1 MSDQTRRNSNVQF
14 LGARSRALWVGL
26 AAACVFAPAAL
37 GGWPAAASAAG
48 SVTVSGVVFR
58 DLNNNGVQDAGEPGV
73 AGIRVHRNSGAGTPT
88 TVTDADGAYTLSG
101 LPVGGPGVL
110 AVETGWFRSQCAT
123 LSCPAGPGADNDYPS
138 DNQFIQYSMSKVTR
152 DMSGF
157 NVGLLPDWPGNS
169 SAPPALQAGQVPAN
183 AVDVS
188 ARLSWATS
196 TCTDGNFVIC
206 RPGDRYTVSAQ
217 LHNQGT
223 TDITGLSA
231 VLALAPGDH
240 LATGDP
246 AHDVLLN
253 VPATSPGVTGMTAG
267 PVDAQSRIPM
277 VFTGTLVPGGLARVT
292 ANVIVGA
299 TNGTPGCVR
308 GQPTAS
314 CPVGESQ
321 GAPLKLAIT
330 HIDQSGDPDSFGP
343 GCDAAT
349 DVRLC
354 PTGIHDKQV
363 EPDEVDPVG
372 YNVDESVGG
381 DTTYNLSSRIDLLS
395 PVPSGGWQPGSPV
408 TWRLSAFSD
417 GPAAGNAGW
426 TLTLLLPKSTAP
438 TVPTNN
444 ATRKCVKGTSSAG
457 FPFVRCTGKGPL
469 SPGVTSIAVDV
480 AARIPT
486 TTPLGTVLDVAA
498 YVQPVAGQGP
508 ETNPLGTPPAIPT
521 VDAGDTSTD
530 NDASAALTVG

>member
-1 MSDQTRRNSNVQF
+1 MSVQTRRDGKVR
-14 LGARSRALWVGL
+14 GLWGRGRRLWIGL
-26 AAACVFAPAAL
+26 AAVCLAAPVAL
-37 GGWPAAASAAG
+37 GGFPVAAG
-48 SVTVSGVVFR
+48 AAGTVTVSGVVFR
-58 DLNNNGVQDAGEPGV
+58 DLDNNGVQDAGEPGV
-73 AGIRVHRNSGAGTPT
+73 PGIRVHRNSGAGTPT

-101 LPVGGPGVL
+101 LPIGGTGVL
-110 AVETGWFRSQCAT
+110 AVETGWFRSQCAA
-123 LSCPAGPGADNDYPS
+123 LSCPAGPGSDNDFPS
-138 DNQFIQYSMSKVTR
+138 DNQFIQYPMSRVTR

-157 NVGLLPDWPGNS
+157 NVGLLPDWPGNTPG
-169 SAPPALQAGQVPAN
+169 APALQAGEVPAN

-188 ARLSWATS
+188 ARLSWTAS

-206 RPGDRYTVSAQ
+206 RPCDRYTVSAQ

-231 VLALAPGDH
+231 MLALAPGDH

-246 AHDVLLN
+246 AHDILLS

-267 PVDAQSRIPM
+267 PVDAESRIPL
-277 VFTGTLVPGGLARVT
+277 VFAGTLVPGGLARVT

-314 CPVGESQ
+314 CPIGESQ
-321 GAPLKLAIT
+321 GAPLKLAVT

-343 GCDAAT
+343 GCDAAI

-372 YNVDESVGG
+372 YNVDESVGS
-381 DTTYNLSSRIDLLS
+381 DTTYNLTSRLDLLS
-395 PVPSGGWQPGSPV
+395 PAPSGGWQPGMPV
-408 TWRLSAFSD
+408 TWRLSAFNV

-426 TLTLLLPKSTAP
+426 TLILVLPKTSAP
-438 TVPTNN
+438 TVPASN
-444 ATRKCVKGTSSAG
+444 AVRKCVKGTVAG

-469 SPGVTSIAVDV
+469 SPSVTSIAVDV
-480 AARIPT
+480 VARIPVA
-486 TTPLGTVLDVAA
+486 TPHGSELDVVG
-498 YVQPVAGQGP
+498 YVAPTATQGP
-508 ETNPLGTPPAIPT
+508 ETNPLGPPPT
-521 VDAGDTSTD
+521 VPTVNSADTSTD
-530 NDASAALTVG
+530 NDASGAIPVG